1 MKLRNLMY
9 ATMIACAFASCS
21 KDDEVI
27 DNGGATAKGDA
38 NLTIEMTTAGPSTKA
53 SLGNAVTGKL
63 ANEDSVKTLT
73 LVVFD
78 ASGKYLA
85 DATATISDQTK
96 KEVSISSLPTGAI
109 QFMLF
114 ANMSLANISSLSAT
128 TIYNQPIPVADF
140 AKDIATKGLPMT
152 SVLKTATLK
161 SGNNYYGYETGTGTG
176 TATYL
181 SETPVSLVRNV
192 ARVDLASLKLDMSQ
206 SIYSAGTASF
216 IFENVF
222 IANASDTTTLANADG
237 ANKYTGE
244 SFGNEK
250 DVLFY
255 YNESKASA
263 TMLTQ
268 DIKTPGE
275 NKDID
280 APHAYFYVLANSL
293 QTKGEKGGT
302 ILVVKG
308 KFKLENGKNRTTGVI
323 ENLAETEGYY
333 PVYVGVDGLEKAE
346 GTVNNHVYSINIT
359 IAGQGKST
367 PIGDEKAN
375 FFVKATVDDWA
386 YLTQSSVIK

>member
-1 MKLRNLMY
+1 
-9 ATMIACAFASCS
+9 MIACAFASCS

-53 SLGNAVTGKL
+53 SLDKAVTGKL
-63 ANEDSVKTLT
+63 ANEDDVKTLT

-109 QFMLF
+109 KFMLF
-114 ANMSLANISSLSAT
+114 ANMSISSSTISTLSAT
-128 TIYNQPIPVADF
+128 TIYDQPIPVADF

-152 SVLKTATLK
+152 STLKTATLK

-192 ARVDLASLKLDMSQ
+192 ARVDLASLNLDMSK
-206 SIYSAGTASF
+206 SNYTAGTAYF
-216 IFENVF
+216 TFENVF
-222 IANASDTTTLANADG
+222 IANASDTTTLANANG
-237 ANKYTGE
+237 TNKYTGE
-244 SFGNEK
+244 SLGDET
-250 DVLFY
+250 DVLPY
-255 YNESKASA
+255 YNEALAEA
-263 TMLTQ
+263 TALTQ
-268 DIKTPGE
+268 NIEGATAREIG
-275 NKDID
+275 

-293 QTKGEKGGT
+293 KTTGKKNGT

-308 KFKLENGKNRTTGVI
+308 KFKLENGKNKTTGVI

-333 PVYVGVDGLEKAE
+333 PVYVGVDGLENAE
-346 GTVNNHVYSINIT
+346 GTVNNHVYNINIT

-386 YLTQSSVIK
+386 YLTQSWVIK

>member
-1 MKLRNLMY
+1 MY

-27 DNGGATAKGDA
+27 NGGNTTKGDA

-53 SLGNAVTGKL
+53 TLTDEKLATTPFTGKL
-63 ANEDSVKTLT
+63 DNEDYVKTLT

-78 ASGKYLA
+78 ASGNYLA
-85 DATATISDQTK
+85 DATANISDQTK

-114 ANMSLANISSLSAT
+114 ANMSLANISSLTAT
-128 TIYNQPIPVADF
+128 TIYKQAIPVADYAGNI
-140 AKDIATKGLPMT
+140 AKNGLPMT
-152 SVLKTATLK
+152 SAINTATLV
-161 SGNNYYGYETGTGTG
+161 SGNNYYGYTDQEKGTG
-176 TATYL
+176 AYL
-181 SETPVSLVRNV
+181 SIGTPVSLVRNV
-192 ARVDLASLKLDMSQ
+192 ARVDLASLNLDMSK
-206 SIYSAGTASF
+206 SNYSAGTASF
-216 IFENVF
+216 TFENVF
-222 IANASDTTTLANADG
+222 IANASDATTLANANG
-237 ANKYTGE
+237 VNKYTGE
-244 SFGNEK
+244 SFGTET
-250 DVLFY
+250 DVLSY
-255 YNESKASA
+255 YNEALA
-263 TMLTQ
+263 TATTLTQ
-268 DIKTPGE
+268 NIANATATAI
-275 NKDID
+275 N

-293 QTKGEKGGT
+293 QTKVEKGGT

-308 KFKLENGKNRTTGVI
+308 KFKLENGVKGNVT

-333 PVYVGVDGLEKAE
+333 PVYVGVDGLGTTTAAE
-346 GTVNNHVYSINIT
+346 GTVKNHVYNINIT